1 MADPG
6 RPRHYE
12 EEFKRRIVQ
21 LYENGKPAREI
32 RTECDIS
39 RSTCTGGCGGPQQ
52 RFDQGGRQ
60 PHAGAERADRVEG
73 AQPPVGDGGG
83 CFRTSGAGIRTKA
96 EAIRSDAG
104 RCPIS
109 AQCRILGVA
118 KSTYCWML
126 GHPETERAD
135 PHEEDVG
142 RVWRDSGKIYGGRKI
157 KHAPGHEGIVM
168 KIQIEEDKAKI
179 MLDCLVAVY

>member
-1 MADPG
+1 MRRSSNAGSCNCTRTASPRARSG
-6 RPRHYE
+6 RS
-12 EEFKRRIVQ
+12 
-21 LYENGKPAREI
+21 A
-32 RTECDIS
+32 TS
-39 RSTCTGGCGGPQQ
+39 RVPPCTGGCGGPQQ

-104 RCPIS
+104 RCPVS
-109 AQCRILGVA
+109 AQYRILGVA

-126 GHPETERAD
+126 GHPEAERVD
-135 PHEEDVG
+135 PPHEGDAE
-142 RVWRDSGKIYGGRKI
+142 RVWRDSGKIYGAGRSSTPRGMR
-157 KHAPGHEGIVM
+157 ASSCRAAASTGS
-168 KIQIEEDKAKI
+168 
-179 MLDCLVAVY
+179 